1 MRFSEAFRLGG
12 WGMYPT
18 LVIGVLMIGAA
29 VWYAIRP
36 EKRYFPLLVSFG
48 LMTFISGCLGFVTGV
63 INSFIHI
70 GQVGPDQRYV
80 ALIGVAESLYN
91 MVFALVLI
99 MLAVIASA
107 VGAWRIARMV
117 PGGEPASNEAPS

>member
-1 MRFSEAFRLGG
+1 MREAFQMGG

-63 INSFIHI
+63 IKSFMYI
-70 GQVGPDQRYV
+70 GQVGPDERYI
-80 ALIGVAESLYN
+80 ALIGVAESLCN
-91 MVFALVLI
+91 VVFALVLI
-99 MLAVIASA
+99 MLAVIAST

-117 PGGEPASNEAPS
+117 PAGEQVRNEAPS